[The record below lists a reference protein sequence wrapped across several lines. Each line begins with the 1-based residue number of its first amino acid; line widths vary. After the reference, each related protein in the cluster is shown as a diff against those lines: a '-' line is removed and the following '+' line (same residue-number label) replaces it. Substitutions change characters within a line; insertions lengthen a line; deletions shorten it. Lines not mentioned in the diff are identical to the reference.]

1 MISKTLKLTLLFLLM
16 ALMLSFKVQANLTIR
31 ITQGS
36 DQTTPVAIVPFSW
49 KGEGALPEDVARIV
63 SDNLQRTGLFEAI
76 PRENLVSL
84 PSSSA
89 DVIYRDWRLLQADYL
104 LVGSIDRADNGEDLV
119 INYELFD
126 VLAEERLLGERV
138 TSSSRELRSRAHF
151 ISDRVYQELTGQR
164 GIFSTRLAYVT
175 AEPREGEGSYQYRLH
190 VADADGQRSRTVLTS
205 REPILSPDWSPDG
218 TKLAYVSFERGRPA
232 IYIQEVATGSR
243 YQLTNYRGL
252 NGAPAWSPDGK
263 QLALT
268 LSRDGNP
275 EIYIYRLEER
285 RLIRVTH
292 HYSIDTEPSWS
303 PDGKKLI
310 FTSSRSGGPQIYQ
323 VNLESGNIGRLSFE
337 GNYNARAR
345 YSPDGNEV
353 FMVHRE
359 SGGGLFSIAALNME
373 TGRLRTL
380 TTSPLD
386 ESPSVAPN
394 GSMVIY
400 ALMRGDQGVLGVVS
414 TDGRIKYELPAERS
428 DVREPAWSPFLN

>member
-1 MISKTLKLTLLFLLM
+1 VILKPRKLFWWLALLLLAM
-16 ALMLSFKVQANLTIR
+16 SFNAQANLTIR

-36 DQTTPVAIVPFSW
+36 DKATPIALVPFAWRGS
-49 KGEGALPEDVARIV
+49 GALPEDVTRIIA
-63 SDNLQRTGLFEAI
+63 DNLERTGLFAPV

-84 PSSSA
+84 PSEASE
-89 DVIYRDWRLLQADYL
+89 VIYRDWRLLDVNYL
-104 LVGSIDRADNGEDLV
+104 LVGSIEEEADQLR
-119 INYELFD
+119 INYEVFD
-126 VLAEERLLGERV
+126 VVNQERIFGETV
-138 TSSSRELRSRAHF
+138 TAKRSQLRSRAHF
-151 ISDRVYQELTGQR
+151 VSDRVYERLTGQR
-164 GIFSTRLAYVT
+164 GIFSTRMAYVT
-175 AEPREGEGSYQYRLH
+175 AEQLSGRADYQFRLH
-190 VADADGQRSRTVLTS
+190 VADADGQRSRTILTS
-205 REPILSPDWSPDG
+205 REPLLSPDWSPDG
-218 TKLAYVSFERGRPA
+218 KKLAYVSFERGRPA

-243 YQLTNYRGL
+243 YQLTNFRGL

-263 QLALT
+263 KLAMT

-275 EIYIYRLEER
+275 EIYIYHLEEK

-292 HYSIDTEPSWS
+292 HYAIDTEPSWS
-303 PDGKKLI
+303 PDGKNII
-310 FTSSRSGGPQIYQ
+310 FTSSRSGGPQIYR
-323 VNLESGNIGRLSFE
+323 VNLQSGNIDRLSFE

-345 YSPDGNEV
+345 YSPDGKEI

-359 SGGGLFSIAALNME
+359 SGGGLFSIAGLNMD

-400 ALMRGDQGVLGVVS
+400 ALMQGDQGVLGVVS
-414 TDGRIKYELPAERS
+414 TDGRIQYELPAERG